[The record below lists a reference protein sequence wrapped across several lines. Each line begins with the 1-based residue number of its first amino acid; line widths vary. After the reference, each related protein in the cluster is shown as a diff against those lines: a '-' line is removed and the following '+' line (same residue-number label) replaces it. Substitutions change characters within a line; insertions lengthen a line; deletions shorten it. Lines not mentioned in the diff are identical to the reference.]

1 MTLSGAPAL
10 QPTRLGLAAH
20 VAAAPRAEA
29 AEAAEPGGAAPAAPG
44 PPQAAIPTAGADL
57 LNLAQ
62 EQYNLEASAAATL
75 GFSVFSLKPDVQH
88 DVLVYQ
94 VARYK
99 DVSDTS
105 GATYRFGIAVEATIV
120 VTVEKFE
127 GGITLP
133 SVAANV
139 QLNHST
145 ASSDLAV
152 RGYAFPAG
160 ASVTLPAWG
169 SFDVDSY
176 TDFQKAVDAIV
187 AQVLFD
193 NENIHPVLLATTTAP
208 TAAPDVTP
216 PPHRF
221 VHDLLV
227 KVEHAVGA
235 DRAAGTT
242 PGG

>member
-1 MTLSGAPAL
+1 MALSSAPAL

-20 VAAAPRAEA
+20 VAAASPAEA
-29 AEAAEPGGAAPAAPG
+29 AAAASPAEAAAPAPPG
-44 PPQAAIPTAGADL
+44 PPEAAIPKAGSDL

-75 GFSVFSLKPDVQH
+75 GFSVFTLKPNVQH

-105 GATYRFGIAVEATIV
+105 GATFRFGIAVEATIV

-139 QLNHST
+139 QLDHST

-152 RGYAFPAG
+152 RGYSFPPG

-193 NENIHPVLLATTTAP
+193 NDNIHPVLLATTTAP
-208 TAAPDVTP
+208 TTAPDVSP
-216 PPHRF
+216 PEHRF
-221 VHDLLV
+221 LYKLGERL
-227 KVEHAVGA
+227 EHAGEH
-235 DRAAGTT
+235 DHD
-242 PGG
+242 